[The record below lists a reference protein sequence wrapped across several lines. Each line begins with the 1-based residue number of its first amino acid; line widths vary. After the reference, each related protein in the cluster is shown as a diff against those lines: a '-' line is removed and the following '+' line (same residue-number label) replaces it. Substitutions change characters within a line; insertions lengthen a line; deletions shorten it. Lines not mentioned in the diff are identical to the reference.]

1 MARREGRG
9 MWVYGARRPGAEG
22 AKAGELL
29 ILDHAGGEEIW
40 GDWEAPAGVDVL
52 VTTREEWW
60 AERGKVERVT
70 APGLEVFQSG
80 EGAAKLGDRLGRVP
94 SMLRLAGCLWN
105 DWKAGLGELEEAIRG
120 VKYAYPVAE
129 IQAGRNLVGL
139 AMDRAEKRA
148 AGAAVVMA
156 GLGVL
161 GVRPMGRLAET
172 AALGALEGV
181 GLVRRE
187 EMGWVVDEAVKAAA
201 VVCGRMRGLEE
212 GSWEWALGEA
222 EKTDWRAAELAMA
235 VAHHDWRVAD
245 ARRVVALLERLGLEL
260 AERGYKADA
269 MRLLGAA
276 YTAALPTGEGV
287 RIGEHMAAVQEGKG
301 RASVM
306 EIAAGEE
313 RERAWK
319 AERAR
324 ELGKKGEEFGLRGE
338 LLEAAEAY
346 WEAIRL
352 REEAAGKMDGE
363 RARLLTQAALVFEA
377 RGRGFQGERMAK
389 ESLVIRRKLV
399 GRGALEFA
407 QSANNLGMIQRR
419 QGKLPSGERH
429 LRAALRV
436 YRAHGDKRGE
446 ATALGNL
453 AVLLE
458 ERGRREE
465 SGECYERAIGLF
477 VASGGEADE
486 QGNRMRASYARQL
499 WEAGERERA
508 VAMAE
513 LAYRH
518 HLAVLGEA
526 HPWTRDSRERWED
539 LRG

>member
-1 MARREGRG
+1 M
-9 MWVYGARRPGAEG
+9 
-22 AKAGELL
+22 
-29 ILDHAGGEEIW
+29 
-40 GDWEAPAGVDVL
+40 
-52 VTTREEWW
+52 
-60 AERGKVERVT
+60 ERVT
-70 APGLEVFQSG
+70 APGMEVMG
-80 EGAAKLGDRLGRVP
+80 GGVGAAQLAERLGRVP
-94 SMLRLAGCLWN
+94 SMLRVARRLWN
-105 DWKAGLGELEEAIRG
+105 DWKEGLGELDEAIRG

-129 IQAGRNLVGL
+129 VQAGRSLVGI

-148 AGAAVVMA
+148 AGAALVMA

-172 AALGALEGV
+172 EALWALEDG

-187 EMGWVVDEAVKAAA
+187 EMGWVVDEAVRAAA
-201 VVCGRMRGLEE
+201 VVCGRMRQLEE
-212 GSWEWALGEA
+212 ASWEWALGEA
-222 EKTDWRAAELAMA
+222 EKADWRTAELAMA
-235 VAHHDWRVAD
+235 VAHHDWRMGD
-245 ARRVVALLERLGLEL
+245 ARRVVALTERLGLEL

-276 YTAALPTGEGV
+276 YTAAIPTGEGV
-287 RIGEHMAAVQEGKG
+287 RIGEHMGAVDAGRG
-301 RASVM
+301 RATAA

-313 RERAWK
+313 REREWK
-319 AERAR
+319 LERAR
-324 ELGKKGEEFGLRGE
+324 ELGKRGEEFGLKGE
-338 LLEAAEAY
+338 LAKAAEAY

-352 REEAAGKMDGE
+352 RGEAAGRVDGE
-363 RARLLTQAALVFEA
+363 RARYLTQAALVFEA
-377 RGRGFQGERMAK
+377 RGRGLQGERMAK
-389 ESLVIRRKLV
+389 ESLIIQRRRA

-407 QSANNLGMIQRR
+407 QSANNLGMVQRR
-419 QGKLPSGERH
+419 RGKLASGERH

-477 VASGGEADE
+477 VETGGEADE
-486 QGNRMRASYARQL
+486 HGSRMRASFARQL

-513 LAYRH
+513 TAYRH
-518 HLAVLGEA
+518 HVAVLGEA